1 MLSPDM
7 EPQRAEAYQ
16 RLRQQE
22 LIAEFGLFALRGDSL
37 QPSLDEVCRVAAD
50 GLDVPFAK
58 VLRFLPGENAFL
70 VQAGVGWHAGVVG
83 HARLGADLE
92 SPAGYAFRTG
102 RPVIS
107 NHLTE
112 EARFRTPALL
122 VEHGVR
128 RALNMLIGSGQAV
141 PYGVLEVD
149 SGDRTDFEPRDI
161 AFLQALANVIAAV
174 ADRQARQ
181 VALAHSEAMLQSVFE
196 SSPDCIKVLRGDGT
210 LVRMNH
216 NGLCLMEIDDFA
228 KVANCPWEK
237 LWPADQAEHV
247 RAAIRAARQT
257 GIGHFEA
264 FCPTTKGTPKWWD
277 VLVAPLGGQGEDEQF
292 VAISRDVTDRVKA
305 VEAKD
310 ALLRQQDLL
319 MREVHHRIR
328 NSLQLV
334 HTLLQLQ
341 AGHVNDGGA
350 RAHLAE
356 AARRV
361 LTVAAVHKRLYE
373 GNDVTEADL
382 ATYLGGLLDDLRG
395 SLSDEIVGRP
405 IHLSTESLMLS
416 PDKLTSLGLIVTE
429 LVTNALKYG
438 HGTVSVS
445 VQPLGKVARIAV
457 EDEGQGFPADFDPVR
472 SRGLGMRLLLT
483 LARKPDG
490 VRVDRGVPWGR
501 IVVEM
506 PLG

>member
-1 MLSPDM
+1 
-7 EPQRAEAYQ
+7 
-16 RLRQQE
+16 
-22 LIAEFGLFALRGDSL
+22 
-37 QPSLDEVCRVAAD
+37 
-50 GLDVPFAK
+50 
-58 VLRFLPGENAFL
+58 
-70 VQAGVGWHAGVVG
+70 
-83 HARLGADLE
+83 
-92 SPAGYAFRTG
+92 
-102 RPVIS
+102 
-107 NHLTE
+107 
-112 EARFRTPALL
+112 
-122 VEHGVR
+122 
-128 RALNMLIGSGQAV
+128 
-141 PYGVLEVD
+141 
-149 SGDRTDFEPRDI
+149 
-161 AFLQALANVIAAV
+161 
-174 ADRQARQ
+174 
-181 VALAHSEAMLQSVFE
+181 
-196 SSPDCIKVLRGDGT
+196 
-210 LVRMNH
+210 
-216 NGLCLMEIDDFA
+216 
-228 KVANCPWEK
+228 
-237 LWPADQAEHV
+237 
-247 RAAIRAARQT
+247 
-257 GIGHFEA
+257 
-264 FCPTTKGTPKWWD
+264 
-277 VLVAPLGGQGEDEQF
+277 
-292 VAISRDVTDRVKA
+292 
-305 VEAKD
+305 
-310 ALLRQQDLL
+310 

-356 AARRV
+356 AALRV

-457 EDEGQGFPADFDPVR
+457 EDEGQGFPADFAPVR

>member
-1 MLSPDM
+1 
-7 EPQRAEAYQ
+7 
-16 RLRQQE
+16 
-22 LIAEFGLFALRGDSL
+22 
-37 QPSLDEVCRVAAD
+37 
-50 GLDVPFAK
+50 
-58 VLRFLPGENAFL
+58 
-70 VQAGVGWHAGVVG
+70 
-83 HARLGADLE
+83 
-92 SPAGYAFRTG
+92 
-102 RPVIS
+102 
-107 NHLTE
+107 
-112 EARFRTPALL
+112 
-122 VEHGVR
+122 
-128 RALNMLIGSGQAV
+128 
-141 PYGVLEVD
+141 
-149 SGDRTDFEPRDI
+149 
-161 AFLQALANVIAAV
+161 
-174 ADRQARQ
+174 
-181 VALAHSEAMLQSVFE
+181 
-196 SSPDCIKVLRGDGT
+196 
-210 LVRMNH
+210 
-216 NGLCLMEIDDFA
+216 
-228 KVANCPWEK
+228 
-237 LWPADQAEHV
+237 
-247 RAAIRAARQT
+247 
-257 GIGHFEA
+257 
-264 FCPTTKGTPKWWD
+264 
-277 VLVAPLGGQGEDEQF
+277 
-292 VAISRDVTDRVKA
+292 
-305 VEAKD
+305 
-310 ALLRQQDLL
+310 

-457 EDEGQGFPADFDPVR
+457 EDEGQGFPADFAPVR